1 MTGCSGFAERGSPV
15 SGSGVELT
23 HRAMAMLR
31 AVAAGRAQMSCS
43 CEPDLFIDGFA
54 CCDQMTAHALAHGGY
69 LRPAVDSAAGRVPAE
84 LTDAGRAA
92 LEITVAA

>member
-1 MTGCSGFAERGSPV
+1 MSGT
-15 SGSGVELT
+15 GVELT

-31 AVAAGRAQMSCS
+31 AVAAGRAQMSRS

-54 CCDQMTAHALAHGGY
+54 CCDQVTAHALAHGGY
-69 LRPAVDSAAGRVPAE
+69 LRPADEDGTGRVPAE

-92 LEITVAA
+92 LEITLAA